1 MIDIVNQK
9 NQSRSLEWYLIF
21 IDFYWGV
28 NRMESSRLWETVG
41 PSLWETAETET
52 CKKSEPE
59 TLSAEDLEV
68 MVLIKLNK
76 MSENANKSKRF
87 HTNSTRLLQ
96 PSLTLKPCSYL
107 DLVPCI
113 KTRWYLFKPG
123 RLIYNNAF
131 LNANKSF
138 ERAQLHVAFI
148 GTTLEDWFAL
158 GRKLFAF
165 STMEETLVS
174 EGTSVSN
181 VSGKRRKRKCKFIN
195 CMFYSWL

>member
-1 MIDIVNQK
+1 MV
-9 NQSRSLEWYLIF
+9 
-21 IDFYWGV
+21 
-28 NRMESSRLWETVG
+28 SSRLWETVG

-138 ERAQLHVAFI
+138 EHAQLHVAFI

-158 GRKLFAF
+158 GRKLLAF
-165 STMEETLVS
+165 STMEEAQVS